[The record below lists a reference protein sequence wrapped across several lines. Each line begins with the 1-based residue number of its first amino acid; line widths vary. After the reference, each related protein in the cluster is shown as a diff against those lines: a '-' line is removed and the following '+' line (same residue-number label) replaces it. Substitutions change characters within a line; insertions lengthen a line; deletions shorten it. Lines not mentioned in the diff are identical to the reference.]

1 MLLRSP
7 SVGSNTDSWPPLL
20 PLWINCQLHSQKVLP
35 NKLLLTSD
43 WTGRELRQ
51 VPFSENWQSS
61 MCNVGLRTL
70 YETSENSNCAVESSR
85 LFLLKPPF
93 FALCTLSP
101 ESWPESSPILTWGL
115 LLDESQFMHFPLL
128 SVRIFHCTDIYS
140 WFVFFVVLFLSN
152 ISLPL
157 WFLSFTHD
165 LDYFLL
171 H

>member
-1 MLLRSP
+1 MSFSPVFWNGNKNMLLRSP

-43 WTGRELRQ
+43 WTGRKLRQ
-51 VPFSENWQSS
+51 VHFSENWQSS

-101 ESWPESSPILTWGL
+101 ESWPESSPILTWGFA
-115 LLDESQFMHFPLL
+115 SRWISIYAL
-128 SVRIFHCTDIYS
+128 ST
-140 WFVFFVVLFLSN
+140 FVCED
-152 ISLPL
+152 LPL
-157 WFLSFTHD
+157 YRYL
-165 LDYFLL
+165 
-171 H
+171 